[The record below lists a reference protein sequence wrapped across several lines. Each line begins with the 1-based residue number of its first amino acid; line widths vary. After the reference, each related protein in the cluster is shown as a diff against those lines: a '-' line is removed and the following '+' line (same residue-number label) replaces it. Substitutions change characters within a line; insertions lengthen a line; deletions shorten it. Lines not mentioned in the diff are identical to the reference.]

1 MPKPKKIKDQSSF
14 SQNRKKTSDK
24 DKLIIQELSS
34 HISELSYEQSLEKLN
49 TLLSKLQNES
59 LHVDDLKISYLQA
72 TLYLEHCENLL
83 NTIEQ
88 EVVEI
93 AIDESPLKGS

>member
-1 MPKPKKIKDQSSF
+1 MPKPKKTKDQSSF
-14 SQNRKKTSDK
+14 SQDSKKTLDE
-24 DKLIIQELSS
+24 DKLIIQELS
-34 HISELSYEQSLEKLN
+34 YEESLEKLN

-59 LHVDDLKISYLQA
+59 LHVNDLKISYLQA

-93 AIDESPLKGS
+93 EIDESPL

>member
-1 MPKPKKIKDQSSF
+1 MPKPKKTKDQSSF
-14 SQNRKKTSDK
+14 SQDRKKTLDE
-24 DKLIIQELSS
+24 DKLIIQELS
-34 HISELSYEQSLEKLN
+34 YEESLEKLN
-49 TLLSKLQNES
+49 ILLSKLQNES

-93 AIDESPLKGS
+93 DIHESSL

>member
-1 MPKPKKIKDQSSF
+1 MPKPKKTKDQSSF
-14 SQNRKKTSDK
+14 SQKRKQSLDK
-24 DKLIIQELSS
+24 DKLIIQELSL
-34 HISELSYEQSLEKLN
+34 HVSELSYEESLEKLN
-49 TLLSKLQNES
+49 ILLSKLQNES
-59 LHVDDLKISYLQA
+59 LHVDDLKTSYLQA

-93 AIDESPLKGS
+93 AIDESPLNGS

>member
-1 MPKPKKIKDQSSF
+1 MPKPKKIKDQYSF
-14 SQNRKKTSDK
+14 SQDRKKTLDE
-24 DKLIIQELSS
+24 DKLIIQEFSL
-34 HISELSYEQSLEKLN
+34 HVSELSYEESLEKLN
-49 TLLSKLQNES
+49 LLLSKLQNES

-93 AIDESPLKGS
+93 EIDESPL

>member
-1 MPKPKKIKDQSSF
+1 MFDLLPPYLKAKPK
-14 SQNRKKTSDK
+14 NAHT
-24 DKLIIQELSS
+24 
-34 HISELSYEQSLEKLN
+34 
-49 TLLSKLQNES
+49 SKLQNES
-59 LHVDDLKISYLQA
+59 LHVDDLKTSYLQA

-93 AIDESPLKGS
+93 DIDESPL

>member
-14 SQNRKKTSDK
+14 SQDRKKTLNE
-24 DKLIIQELSS
+24 DKLITQ
-34 HISELSYEQSLEKLN
+34 ELSYEESLEKLN
-49 TLLSKLQNES
+49 TLLSKLQNQS
-59 LHVDDLKISYLQA
+59 LHVDDLKTSYLQA

-93 AIDESPLKGS
+93 AINEPPLKDA

>member
-14 SQNRKKTSDK
+14 SQDSKKILDE
-24 DKLIIQELSS
+24 DKLIIQELS
-34 HISELSYEQSLEKLN
+34 YEESLEKLN
-49 TLLSKLQNES
+49 TLLRKLQNES
-59 LHVDDLKISYLQA
+59 IHVDDLKISYLQA

-93 AIDESPLKGS
+93 EIDESPL

>member
-14 SQNRKKTSDK
+14 SQDRKKRVDE
-24 DKLIIQELSS
+24 DKLIIQELS
-34 HISELSYEQSLEKLN
+34 YEESLGKLN

-93 AIDESPLKGS
+93 EIDESPL

>member
-1 MPKPKKIKDQSSF
+1 MPKPKKTKDQSSF
-14 SQNRKKTSDK
+14 SQDRKKTLDE
-24 DKLIIQELSS
+24 DKLIIQELS
-34 HISELSYEQSLEKLN
+34 YEESLEKLN

-93 AIDESPLKGS
+93 EIDESPL

>member
-1 MPKPKKIKDQSSF
+1 MPKPNKTKDQSSF
-14 SQNRKKTSDK
+14 SQDRKKTLDE
-24 DKLIIQELSS
+24 DKLIIQELS
-34 HISELSYEQSLEKLN
+34 YEESLEKLN

-59 LHVDDLKISYLQA
+59 IHVDDLKISYLQA

-93 AIDESPLKGS
+93 EIDESPL

>member
-14 SQNRKKTSDK
+14 SQDRKKTLDEE
-24 DKLIIQELSS
+24 KLIIQELS
-34 HISELSYEQSLEKLN
+34 YEESLEKLN

-59 LHVDDLKISYLQA
+59 IHVDDLKISYLQA

-93 AIDESPLKGS
+93 AIDESPL

>member
-1 MPKPKKIKDQSSF
+1 MPKPKKRKDPSSF
-14 SQNRKKTSDK
+14 SQVRKKTLDE
-24 DKLIIQELSS
+24 DKLIIQELS
-34 HISELSYEQSLEKLN
+34 YEESLEKLN

-59 LHVDDLKISYLQA
+59 LHVDDLKTSYLQA

>member
-14 SQNRKKTSDK
+14 SQDSKKTLDE
-24 DKLIIQELSS
+24 DNLIIQELS
-34 HISELSYEQSLEKLN
+34 YEESLEKLN
-49 TLLSKLQNES
+49 ILLRKLQNES

-93 AIDESPLKGS
+93 EIDESTL

>member
-1 MPKPKKIKDQSSF
+1 MAKSKKSKDQSSF
-14 SQNRKKTSDK
+14 SQNKEKSLDK
-24 DKLIIQELSS
+24 DKLIIQELS
-34 HISELSYEQSLEKLN
+34 YEESLEKLN

>member
-14 SQNRKKTSDK
+14 SQDRKKTLDE
-24 DKLIIQELSS
+24 DKLIIQELS
-34 HISELSYEQSLEKLN
+34 YEESLEKLN

-93 AIDESPLKGS
+93 EIDESPL

>member
-1 MPKPKKIKDQSSF
+1 MPKSKKVKDQSSF
-14 SQNRKKTSDK
+14 SQDRKKTLDE
-24 DKLIIQELSS
+24 DKLIIQELS
-34 HISELSYEQSLEKLN
+34 YEESLEKLN
-49 TLLSKLQNES
+49 ILLSKLQNES

-93 AIDESPLKGS
+93 EIDESSL

>member
-14 SQNRKKTSDK
+14 SQDRKKTLDE
-24 DKLIIQELSS
+24 DKLIIQELS
-34 HISELSYEQSLEKLN
+34 YEESLEKLN

-93 AIDESPLKGS
+93 EIDESTL

>member
-1 MPKPKKIKDQSSF
+1 MSKSKKIKDQSSF
-14 SQNRKKTSDK
+14 SQERKKILDE
-24 DKLIIQELSS
+24 DKLIIQELS
-34 HISELSYEQSLEKLN
+34 YEESLEKLN

-59 LHVDDLKISYLQA
+59 LHVDDLKISYLKA

-93 AIDESPLKGS
+93 EIDKSPL

>member
-1 MPKPKKIKDQSSF
+1 MPKPKKTKDQSSF
-14 SQNRKKTSDK
+14 SQDRKKTLDE
-24 DKLIIQELSS
+24 DKLIIQELS
-34 HISELSYEQSLEKLN
+34 YEESLEKLN

-59 LHVDDLKISYLQA
+59 LHVNDLKISYLQA

-93 AIDESPLKGS
+93 EIDESPL

>member
-14 SQNRKKTSDK
+14 SQDSKKTLDE
-24 DKLIIQELSS
+24 DKLIIQELS
-34 HISELSYEQSLEKLN
+34 YEESLEKLN

-93 AIDESPLKGS
+93 EIDESPL

>member
-14 SQNRKKTSDK
+14 SQDRKKTLDE
-24 DKLIIQELSS
+24 DKLIIQELS
-34 HISELSYEQSLEKLN
+34 YEESLEKLN

-83 NTIEQ
+83 NIIEQ

-93 AIDESPLKGS
+93 EVDESSL

>member
-14 SQNRKKTSDK
+14 SQDRKKTLDE
-24 DKLIIQELSS
+24 DKLIIQELS
-34 HISELSYEQSLEKLN
+34 YEESLEKLN

>member
-14 SQNRKKTSDK
+14 SPNKKQSLDNDK
-24 DKLIIQELSS
+24 FIIQELPVHVSD
-34 HISELSYEQSLEKLN
+34 LSYEESLEKLN

-59 LHVDDLKISYLQA
+59 LNVDDLKISYLQA

-93 AIDESPLKGS
+93 EIDESPL

>member
-1 MPKPKKIKDQSSF
+1 MPKPKKTKDQSSF
-14 SQNRKKTSDK
+14 SQDRKKTLDE
-24 DKLIIQELSS
+24 DKLIIQELS
-34 HISELSYEQSLEKLN
+34 YEESLEKLN

-59 LHVDDLKISYLQA
+59 LHLDDLKISYLQA

-93 AIDESPLKGS
+93 GIDESPLQGK

>member
-14 SQNRKKTSDK
+14 SQDSKKTLDE
-24 DKLIIQELSS
+24 DKLIIQELS
-34 HISELSYEQSLEKLN
+34 YEESLEKLN

-72 TLYLEHCENLL
+72 TLYLEHCEKLL
-83 NTIEQ
+83 NTLEQ

-93 AIDESPLKGS
+93 EIDESLPKGP

>member
-1 MPKPKKIKDQSSF
+1 MPKPKKTKDQSSF
-14 SQNRKKTSDK
+14 SQDRKKRLDE
-24 DKLIIQELSS
+24 DKLIIQQ
-34 HISELSYEQSLEKLN
+34 LSYEESLEKLN

-93 AIDESPLKGS
+93 EIDESPL

>member
-1 MPKPKKIKDQSSF
+1 MPKPKKTKDQSSF
-14 SQNRKKTSDK
+14 SQDRKKTLDE
-24 DKLIIQELSS
+24 DKLIIQELS
-34 HISELSYEQSLEKLN
+34 YEESLEKLN

-59 LHVDDLKISYLQA
+59 IHVDDLKISYLQA

-93 AIDESPLKGS
+93 EIDESPL

>member
-14 SQNRKKTSDK
+14 SQDSKKTLDE
-24 DKLIIQELSS
+24 DKLIIQELS
-34 HISELSYEQSLEKLN
+34 YEESLEKLN
-49 TLLSKLQNES
+49 ILLRKLQNES

-93 AIDESPLKGS
+93 EIDESPL

>member
-1 MPKPKKIKDQSSF
+1 MPKPKKTKDQSSF
-14 SQNRKKTSDK
+14 SQDRKKTLDE
-24 DKLIIQELSS
+24 DKLIIQELS
-34 HISELSYEQSLEKLN
+34 YEESLEKLN

-93 AIDESPLKGS
+93 EIDESPLSGK

>member
-14 SQNRKKTSDK
+14 SQDRKKTLDE
-24 DKLIIQELSS
+24 DKLIIQELS
-34 HISELSYEQSLEKLN
+34 YEESLEKLN

-59 LHVDDLKISYLQA
+59 LHVDDLKISYLKA

-93 AIDESPLKGS
+93 VIDESPLKGS

>member
-1 MPKPKKIKDQSSF
+1 MPKPKKTKDQSSF
-14 SQNRKKTSDK
+14 SQDRKKTLDE
-24 DKLIIQELSS
+24 DQLIIQELS
-34 HISELSYEQSLEKLN
+34 YEESLEKLN

-93 AIDESPLKGS
+93 EIDESPL

>member
-14 SQNRKKTSDK
+14 SQDRKKTLDE
-24 DKLIIQELSS
+24 DKLIIQELS
-34 HISELSYEQSLEKLN
+34 YEESLEKLN

-59 LHVDDLKISYLQA
+59 IHVDDLKISYLQA

-93 AIDESPLKGS
+93 EIDESPL

>member
-1 MPKPKKIKDQSSF
+1 MPKPKKINDQSSF
-14 SQNRKKTSDK
+14 SQDRKKTLDE
-24 DKLIIQELSS
+24 DKLIIE
-34 HISELSYEQSLEKLN
+34 ELSYEESLEKLN

-93 AIDESPLKGS
+93 AIDESPLKGC

>member
-14 SQNRKKTSDK
+14 SQDSKKTLDE
-24 DKLIIQELSS
+24 DKLIIQELS
-34 HISELSYEQSLEKLN
+34 YEESLEKLN

-59 LHVDDLKISYLQA
+59 LHVDELKISYLQA

-93 AIDESPLKGS
+93 EIDESPL

>member
-14 SQNRKKTSDK
+14 SQDSKKTLDEDK
-24 DKLIIQELSS
+24 FIIQELS
-34 HISELSYEQSLEKLN
+34 YEESLEKLN

-93 AIDESPLKGS
+93 EIDESPL

>member
-1 MPKPKKIKDQSSF
+1 MPKPKKRKDPSSF
-14 SQNRKKTSDK
+14 SQVRKKTLDE
-24 DKLIIQELSS
+24 DKLIIQELS
-34 HISELSYEQSLEKLN
+34 YEESLEKLN

-59 LHVDDLKISYLQA
+59 LHVDDLKISYLHA